1 VSNRSLALRVHW
13 RLFFILIIFFLIA
26 LALLSRLF
34 YLQIINYHTYIAL
47 AARQNDSA
55 IEPIRRG
62 QIYFQDKD
70 GQLIPAALN
79 KDTYTLLAAPSQ
91 IKEPRAAAAALA
103 DIVSLDLTVL
113 ENKLSQRS
121 GQYEVLVRK
130 LDEVVADKIRALR
143 INGIELRKQLRRV
156 YPSGAQAAQVLGY
169 VSLERDKEIG
179 RYGIEKLKDD
189 ALSGESGI
197 LDGIENPRDYLSGV
211 AKRILRPSTSGKNI
225 ILTIDANIQQEA
237 EIELAAVTKKYKSES
252 GSMTVIEPE
261 TGRILAMAGAPSFDP
276 NSYNTA
282 EDLGV
287 FLNRV
292 VQSSYELGSVMKPI
306 TMAAGINEKVVTP
319 DTTYNDTGEVRI
331 KGSTVRN
338 FDNQGHGIQTMAG
351 VLAKSLN
358 TGAVFVEQKL
368 GQDKMLSYLKAF
380 GFGEKTG
387 IDLPGEISGNISN
400 LDNHR
405 DIDYATASFG
415 QGIAVTPLQM
425 ATALSVIANGGNLMK
440 PYIVDRIV
448 DESGVTETFAPVV
461 RRRVLSP
468 ETADTVSRMLVSV
481 VDNGFEHRAR
491 IDGYFIAGKTGTAQ
505 LPVGGVYSTDQFI
518 HSFMGYAPAF
528 NPKFLIFIQMNKPE
542 GVNFASNSL
551 TETFHSMT
559 EYIIRYYGILPD
571 RI

>member
-1 VSNRSLALRVHW
+1 MSNRSLAFRVHW
-13 RLFFILIIFFLIA
+13 RLFFILIIFFLLA
-26 LALLSRLF
+26 LAILSRLF

-55 IEPIRRG
+55 TEPIRRG

-79 KDTYTLLAAPSQ
+79 KDTYTLSAVPSR
-91 IKEPRAAAAALA
+91 IEDPHAAAMALA
-103 DIVSLDLTVL
+103 DILSLDLAVL

-130 LDEVVADKIRALR
+130 LDEAVAEKIRALQ
-143 INGIELRKQLRRV
+143 IDGVGLGKQLRRI
-156 YPSGAQAAQVLGY
+156 YPGGTQAAQVLGY

-197 LDGIENPRDYLSGV
+197 LDGIENPRNYLSDV

-225 ILTIDANIQQEA
+225 ILTIDANIQQQA
-237 EIELAAVTKKYKSES
+237 ETELAAVMEKYKSES
-252 GSMTVIEPE
+252 GSLTVIEPQ

-292 VQSSYELGSVMKPI
+292 VQASYELGSVMKPI
-306 TMAAGINEKVVTP
+306 TMAAGINEKVVTF

-338 FDNQGHGIQTMAG
+338 FDNQGHGIQTMVG

-368 GQDKMLSYLKAF
+368 GQDKMLAYLKAF

-387 IDLPGEISGNISN
+387 IDLPGEIAGNISN
-400 LDNHR
+400 LDNRR

-425 ATALSVIANGGNLMK
+425 ATALATIANGGNLMK
-440 PYIVDRIV
+440 PYIVDKIV
-448 DESGVTETFAPVV
+448 DESGVTETFVPVV

-468 ETADTVSRMLVSV
+468 ETAETVSHMLVSV

-528 NPKFLIFIQMNKPE
+528 NPKFLVFIQINKPQ

-551 TETFHSMT
+551 TTTFHAMT

-571 RI
+571 RT